1 MTSSHAAAGDRS
13 GVAERLELGTAVHCT
28 DGELGELAD
37 VVIAPESMQVVDLV
51 VRPHHAGG
59 PARLVPIETAEG
71 SSWAERIQLTCSKAE
86 AERFPAIQEAASLRM
101 GEFPAGDS
109 EWDVGVQDA
118 MAVPTASSM
127 DMSPTLGGMD
137 PLMEVAYDRIPKG
150 KVELRHKSTVM
161 SSDGHI
167 VGRIDA
173 FVVDGDGIT
182 HLILERGHLWGKRDV
197 TIPIASL
204 ASVKTDEVVLGIS
217 KHEVG
222 ELPSVRLHHGWFG

>member
-1 MTSSHAAAGDRS
+1 MTPGVPAPGDRAD
-13 GVAERLELGTAVHCT
+13 VAERLELGTTVHCT

-37 VVIAPESMQVVDLV
+37 VVIAPHSMTVVDLV

-71 SSWAERIQLTCSKAE
+71 STWSERVQLTCSKEE
-86 AERFPAIQEAASLRM
+86 AKQFPAIQEAAALRM

-127 DMSPTLGGMD
+127 DMNPTLGGMD
-137 PLMEVAYDRIPKG
+137 PLMEVTYDRIPKG
-150 KVELRHKSTVM
+150 KIELRHKSAVV
-161 SSDGHI
+161 SSDGHV

-173 FVVDGDGIT
+173 FVVDGDAIT

-217 KHEVG
+217 QHEVG
-222 ELPSVRLHHGWFG
+222 ALPSVRLHHHWFG